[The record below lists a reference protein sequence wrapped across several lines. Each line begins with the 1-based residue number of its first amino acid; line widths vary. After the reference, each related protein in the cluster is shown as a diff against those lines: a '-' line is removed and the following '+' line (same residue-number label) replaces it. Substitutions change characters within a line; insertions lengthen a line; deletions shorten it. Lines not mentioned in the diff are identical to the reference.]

1 MVFAVDIGNTNIV
14 IGCCRDNKIIF
25 VERVS
30 TKPDATVLE
39 YAISFKSILEFY
51 GIAKEDID
59 GAIISSVVPSV
70 TSTVHSAI
78 EKVMGKDALV
88 IGPGLKTGLNILIDN
103 PAQLGSDLVV
113 DAVAG
118 IKNYSVPLI
127 IIDMGTATTISVID
141 KNSDYMGGMIIPGVS
156 ISHDSLV
163 NRTSQLRKVALEPPK
178 KLIGTETVECLKSGM
193 IYGNAGA
200 LDGIIERIREEI
212 GECTVVATGGLAG
225 TIIPF

>member
-78 EKVMGKDALV
+78 EKVMDLYPECENLKEAFKAFLEDARKGKLDFSLNEQYSLV
-88 IGPGLKTGLNILIDN
+88 I
-103 PAQLGSDLVV
+103 A
-113 DAVAG
+113 
-118 IKNYSVPLI
+118 
-127 IIDMGTATTISVID
+127 
-141 KNSDYMGGMIIPGVS
+141 
-156 ISHDSLV
+156 
-163 NRTSQLRKVALEPPK
+163 R
-178 KLIGTETVECLKSGM
+178 
-193 IYGNAGA
+193 
-200 LDGIIERIREEI
+200 
-212 GECTVVATGGLAG
+212 
-225 TIIPF
+225 